1 MSVAL
6 FLPTHIICFAELTMW
21 DVVGGR
27 GNLEQTIN
35 YNVNLKTAHFS
46 AFKATLILVQKD

>member
-1 MSVAL
+1 MIVAL

-46 AFKATLILVQKD
+46 AFKATLVLLQKD